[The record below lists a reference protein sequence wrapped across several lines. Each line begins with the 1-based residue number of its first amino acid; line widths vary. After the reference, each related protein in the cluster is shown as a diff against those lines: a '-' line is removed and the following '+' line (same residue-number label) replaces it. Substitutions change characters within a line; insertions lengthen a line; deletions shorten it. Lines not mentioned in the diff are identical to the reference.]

1 MEMAV
6 KTITIDTEAYARLK
20 KHKRA
25 NESFSETIKRVVP
38 KPFDLEAWL
47 KKMEGN
53 EFGADMVKAV
63 EEAVRDRRKGINRER
78 RRAVS

>member
-1 MEMAV
+1 MAV

-53 EFGADMVKAV
+53 EFSPEMVKAV
-63 EEAVRDRRKGINRER
+63 EKVVKDRRKGINRER

>member
-1 MEMAV
+1 MAV

-47 KKMEGN
+47 KKMEGD
-53 EFGADMVKAV
+53 EFSPEMVKAV
-63 EEAVRDRRKGINRER
+63 EGAVRDRRKGINRER